1 MDAYAVPHSLG
12 APSNFSATKCS
23 LRDLFALR
31 FHTFRIIFFSNFQ
44 EKLTT
49 ELLDW
54 IKREDY
60 RRLSLHLSS
69 ALTVGATRL
78 TLEQSRRLL
87 LDIISIRGNAA
98 RAARAAL
105 ALRSNQ
111 IDLNTNQSMNQTQ
124 LVFGDEE
131 VGNFDATLLDQEA
144 DQNLFVVP
152 NPVGP
157 FGPDPTLMRE
167 FDVPSNAEI
176 ENPDDPFADNFGED
190 PTRPS
195 LTNFDDIFGNI
206 DLHAARAETAATLDP
221 PEIGVHAPPLQ
232 ETVANEEELEDP
244 SAPQR
249 SNGPENGVKEKP
261 PPKFEAFEAF
271 EAESPNQEDPIIPDV
286 PRFEAEQEDP
296 IIPEVIVHD
305 APPEANFPV
314 EEQHSTEEDVTPGI
328 VLRSPDEPPP
338 RKRRR
343 IPKRKLRVDKN
354 LQLDMGTI
362 RAQRDIYAERL
373 DGEPINV
380 PLFRPGQDL
389 IFGDFDFKGKSSE
402 LRGMLMEAAK
412 SDKMEFE
419 NSVEWDE
426 ESEEDV
432 EEPEDNQ
439 RRESTLRDDG
449 ETASASNIR

>member
-1 MDAYAVPHSLG
+1 M
-12 APSNFSATKCS
+12 
-23 LRDLFALR
+23 
-31 FHTFRIIFFSNFQ
+31 
-44 EKLTT
+44 TT

-206 DLHAARAETAATLDP
+206 ACAQCHYCIHTLY
-221 PEIGVHAPPLQ
+221 HMKM
-232 ETVANEEELEDP
+232 
-244 SAPQR
+244 
-249 SNGPENGVKEKP
+249 VKKYIDHTP
-261 PPKFEAFEAF
+261 CFQ
-271 EAESPNQEDPIIPDV
+271 SISMHV
-286 PRFEAEQEDP
+286 
-296 IIPEVIVHD
+296 EVRYLCH
-305 APPEANFPV
+305 
-314 EEQHSTEEDVTPGI
+314 
-328 VLRSPDEPPP
+328 
-338 RKRRR
+338 
-343 IPKRKLRVDKN
+343 
-354 LQLDMGTI
+354 
-362 RAQRDIYAERL
+362 
-373 DGEPINV
+373 
-380 PLFRPGQDL
+380 
-389 IFGDFDFKGKSSE
+389 
-402 LRGMLMEAAK
+402 
-412 SDKMEFE
+412 
-419 NSVEWDE
+419 
-426 ESEEDV
+426 
-432 EEPEDNQ
+432 
-439 RRESTLRDDG
+439 
-449 ETASASNIR
+449 

>member
-1 MDAYAVPHSLG
+1 M
-12 APSNFSATKCS
+12 N
-23 LRDLFALR
+23 
-31 FHTFRIIFFSNFQ
+31 
-44 EKLTT
+44 
-49 ELLDW
+49 
-54 IKREDY
+54 EDD
-60 RRLSLHLSS
+60 
-69 ALTVGATRL
+69 
-78 TLEQSRRLL
+78 
-87 LDIISIRGNAA
+87 DII
-98 RAARAAL
+98 
-105 ALRSNQ
+105 
-111 IDLNTNQSMNQTQ
+111 
-124 LVFGDEE
+124 
-131 VGNFDATLLDQEA
+131 
-144 DQNLFVVP
+144 
-152 NPVGP
+152 
-157 FGPDPTLMRE
+157 
-167 FDVPSNAEI
+167 
-176 ENPDDPFADNFGED
+176 
-190 PTRPS
+190 
-195 LTNFDDIFGNI
+195 GNI
-206 DLHAARAETAATLDP
+206 DLPAARAETAATLDP

-232 ETVANEEELEDP
+232 ETVANEEELKELEDP

-249 SNGPENGVKEKP
+249 SNGPENGVNEKP
-261 PPKFEAFEAF
+261 PPKFEAF

-305 APPEANFPV
+305 APPEANVPV

-380 PLFRPGQDL
+380 PFFRPGQDL
-389 IFGDFDFKGKSSE
+389 VFGDFDFKGKSSE